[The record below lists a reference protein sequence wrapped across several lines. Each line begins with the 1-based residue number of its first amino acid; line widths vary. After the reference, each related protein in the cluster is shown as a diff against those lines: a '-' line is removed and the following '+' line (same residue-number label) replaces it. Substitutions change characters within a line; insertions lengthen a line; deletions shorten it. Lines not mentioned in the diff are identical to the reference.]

1 MNRVAQVIWTELMP
15 YTGVFTT
22 ADVAQAA
29 GVALPNASGSLADLE
44 SEGMVVR
51 LTRGL
56 WAIPGHAD
64 LSPYAV
70 VPHLFKGEKHGY
82 VSALSALNLHGM
94 IEQIPRVVHVVTTS
108 QRSRLSTPVGTYEFH
123 QVSPVLFDGFVPY
136 RSSGAFDI
144 ATPEKALFDAIYLA
158 ARKGRRYAHLPE
170 LRLGPS
176 FSSSAM
182 EGWISRIRHE
192 PIRVAVAQRWGSM
205 QERRAG
211 RST

>member
-1 MNRVAQVIWTELMP
+1 MNRVAHTIWKELMP

-22 ADVAQAA
+22 AGVAQAA

-44 SEGMVVR
+44 REGMVVR

-70 VPHLFKGEKHGY
+70 VPYLFKGAKHGY

-123 QVSPVLFDGFVPY
+123 QVHPALFDGYAPY
-136 RSSGAFDI
+136 RGSGTFDI
-144 ATPEKALFDAIYLA
+144 ATPEKALFDTLYLA

-170 LRLGPS
+170 LQLGPN
-176 FSSSAM
+176 FSSVAM
-182 EGWISRIRHE
+182 GEWISRIRHE
-192 PIRVAVAQRWGSM
+192 PIRVAVVQRWGSM
-205 QERRAG
+205 KE
-211 RST
+211 S